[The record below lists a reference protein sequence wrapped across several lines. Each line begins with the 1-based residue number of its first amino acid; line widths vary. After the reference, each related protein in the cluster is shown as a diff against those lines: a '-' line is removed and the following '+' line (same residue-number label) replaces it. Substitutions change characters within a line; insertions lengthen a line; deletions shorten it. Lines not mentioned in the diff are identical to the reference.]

1 MGGAGGEGPG
11 PALQRGRP
19 DDGDHDVGVG
29 DQRDDAQRDDMTDQR
44 DDAQRG
50 DVVDQRDDA
59 KAQDDAEGST
69 IQGGMSQK
77 WLRTRE
83 PQKKRRLMRAVG
95 TMMAEK
101 PQSQEPR
108 ARWPENLGVMKLP

>member
-1 MGGAGGEGPG
+1 MGGAGGEGWA

-29 DQRDDAQRDDMTDQR
+29 DQRDDVQGGDVIDQR
-44 DDAQRG
+44 DDTQRG
-50 DVVDQRDDA
+50 DVVGQRDDVR
-59 KAQDDAEGST
+59 AQDDAEGST

-77 WLRTRE
+77 WLTTRE
-83 PQKKRRLMRAVG
+83 PQKKRRPMRAVG

-108 ARWPENLGVMKLP
+108 ARRPESPGVMKLP